1 MACIQ
6 LDFADPVAGEASCY
20 SLSKYDLLHP
30 DTLAA
35 MQIHSTRRRLE
46 KKTRDKN
53 YQKHEGFRE
62 LVRKLFLFQSWQANM
77 ILAG

>member
-53 YQKHEGFRE
+53 YHIVDLRAAFERE
-62 LVRKLFLFQSWQANM
+62 YHIVDLLRNIIS
-77 ILAG
+77 